1 MNIRKDSQRLS
12 LWLESRA
19 ELEEYVS
26 TLIELCGLDREHP
39 LTSEQQSERL
49 PGVFDVLEEVP
60 RKAIA
65 SGLGVSG
72 SMVSQW
78 ASGATIITT
87 SRIVDVFSLLFT
99 KAGCEQDKDDAVWS
113 ALNGLFPVPN
123 DRLLEVERTR
133 ARTCI
138 TAIAKLLRDDSLA
151 SLLDVAVALRKND
164 VLRSGAGPA
173 YASVMP
179 SFHLRQYHENDRR
192 ECMLS
197 AIESL
202 PD

>member
-1 MNIRKDSQRLS
+1 MNIREDSQRLS

-39 LTSEQQSERL
+39 LTSDQQSNRL
-49 PGVFDVLEEVP
+49 PAVFDVLEEVT
-60 RKAIA
+60 RKSIA
-65 SGLGVSG
+65 SGLGVSN
-72 SMVSQW
+72 SVVSQW
-78 ASGATIITT
+78 AKGVTLITT
-87 SRIVDVFSLLFT
+87 SRIVDVFYLLFT
-99 KAGCEQDKDDAVWS
+99 KARCEPSKDDAVWF
-113 ALNGLFPVPN
+113 ALNNLFPVPN

-138 TAIAKLLRDDSLA
+138 MAITRLLRDDSLA
-151 SLLDVAVALRKND
+151 SLLDVAVALRKHD
-164 VLRSGAGPA
+164 VLRFGAGPA
-173 YASVMP
+173 FASVMP
-179 SFHLRQYHENDRR
+179 SFHLRRYHEKDRN
-192 ECMLS
+192 EHMIS